1 MVKGATTS
9 ISNDSIHLASSLPV
23 GEVLLH
29 VTYSLNKFI
38 LSPSSVPDVVLG
50 CLGRDREQTKSLL
63 FWSFCFNLGD
73 FRQQTGA
80 FLGC

>member
-38 LSPSSVPDVVLG
+38 LSSSSVPDVVLG
-50 CLGRDREQTKSLL
+50 
-63 FWSFCFNLGD
+63 
-73 FRQQTGA
+73 A
-80 FLGC
+80 